1 MSKAIIFACFQNAMK
16 FKYLHFF
23 LFLLFM
29 CQICQAQVKN
39 SGNDSVKVYKK
50 IEDYSKKSKFKN
62 FIYRLLFKSQ
72 RSETRS
78 QKSARREFFIKKSFD
93 RNEGKIIRD
102 IKIETLDPFGYSV
115 DNYKDEPE
123 KGFEKFGNR
132 LHLKTKNWTIR
143 NLLLFKKN
151 EPLDSLVAKESER
164 LIRRQ
169 RYVRSVIIKPI
180 EIPGSVDS
188 VDVSVR
194 VLDSWSFI
202 PTGEFSGT
210 KGRLD
215 LTERNFFGLGHE
227 IENDFSRRFDDQ
239 KKAYT
244 ARYTINNIKNTYIK
258 TTLIYDNDF
267 NNNITRSARIER
279 QFFSPLTRLAYGA
292 YIENR
297 FYVDSLPD
305 NSNVF
310 AKQDFNLRTQQYW
323 FGHSFKIF
331 KGRSEDFRSTNLVTT
346 FGFKSTSYIT
356 SPSALYDPEHFFASE
371 KLYLATIGLNTRKFQ
386 EDKYLFNFGIIE
398 DVPYGQ
404 VYSIT
409 GGFQDKNNRR
419 RTYFGGRFAYGTY
432 FPIGYAGINVELGSF
447 FDTGKSEETTLR
459 VEANYFTNLMS
470 IGSWRVRQFI
480 KPVLI
485 IGYNRANIIKDRVT
499 INPQN
504 GISGFDNPLIN
515 GTKKLFTAFQT
526 QTYVPGNWHGFHFSP
541 FFNMNVGVLGDESN
555 KLFSDKVYSI
565 FSLGVLIN
573 NDYLVFNS
581 FQVSFSYYPSIPY
594 QGTNLIKTNT
604 FKNDDLALPDF
615 QIGEPTIVPYK

>member
-1 MSKAIIFACFQNAMK
+1 MK
-16 FKYLHFF
+16 FKYRYFL
-23 LFLLFM
+23 LFLLFA
-29 CQICQAQVKN
+29 CQISLAQKKN
-39 SGNDSVKVYKK
+39 SGNDSVKVYQK
-50 IEDYSKKSKFKN
+50 IEDFSKKTKFKK
-62 FIYRLLFKSQ
+62 FIYRLLFKAK

-78 QKSARREFFIKKSFD
+78 QKNTRKEFLVKKSFD
-93 RNEGKIIRD
+93 RNEGKIIRN
-102 IKIETLDPFGYSV
+102 INIETLDPFGYSV
-115 DNYKDEPE
+115 DNYKDVPE
-123 KGFEKFGNR
+123 KGFERFGNS

-151 EPLDSLVAKESER
+151 TLLDSLAAKESER

-169 RYVRSVIIKPI
+169 RYVRSVIIKPV

-194 VLDSWSFI
+194 VLDSWSLI
-202 PTGEFSGT
+202 PTGAISSS
-210 KGRLD
+210 KGRFD

-227 IENDFSRRFDDQ
+227 IENDFTRRFEDGNR
-239 KKAYT
+239 AYT
-244 ARYTINNIKNTYIK
+244 GKYTINNIRDTYIK
-258 TTLIYDNDF
+258 ATFTYENDL
-267 NNNITRSARIER
+267 NNDVTRSARVER

-292 YIENR
+292 YFENK

-305 NSNVF
+305 NAGIF
-310 AKQDFNLRTQQYW
+310 ANQDFKLETQQYW
-323 FGHSFKIF
+323 AGHSFKIF

-346 FGFKSTSYIT
+346 FGYKQVSYKAN
-356 SPSALYDPEHFFASE
+356 PSLVYDPEQFFSSE
-371 KLYLATIGLNTRKFQ
+371 KLYLSTIGLNTRKFQ

-404 VYSIT
+404 VYSLT
-409 GGFQDKNNRR
+409 GGFQEKNDHRR
-419 RTYFGGRFAYGTY
+419 SYFGGRFAYGTY

-447 FDTGKSEETTLR
+447 FDSGNSQETTLR

-485 IGYNRANIIKDRVT
+485 IGNHRANIIKDRVT
-499 INPQN
+499 ISEQN

-515 GTKKLFTAFQT
+515 GTRKLFTTFQT

-541 FFNMNVGVLGDESN
+541 FFNMNLGVLGNEDN
-555 KLFSDKVYSI
+555 KLFNDKVYSI
-565 FSLGVLIN
+565 FSLGMMIN

-581 FQVSFSYYPSIPY
+581 FQVSFSFYPSIPY

-604 FKNDDLALPDF
+604 FKNDDLILPDY
-615 QIGEPTIVPYK
+615 QIGEPTVVPYK

>member
-1 MSKAIIFACFQNAMK
+1 MK
-16 FKYLHFF
+16 LKYRYLFLFF
-23 LFLLFM
+23 LFTCLVG
-29 CQICQAQVKN
+29 QAQVKN

-50 IEDYSKKSKFKN
+50 IENYSQKN
-62 FIYRLLFKSQ
+62 RFNKFIYRLLFKAK

-78 QKSARREFFIKKSFD
+78 QKNARKEFFIKKSFD
-93 RNEGKIIRD
+93 RNEGKIIRE

-151 EPLDSLVAKESER
+151 HPLDSLAVKESER

-169 RYVRSVIIKPI
+169 RYVRRVIIKPI
-180 EIPGSVDS
+180 DIPDSDS

-194 VLDSWSFI
+194 VLDSWSLI
-202 PTGEFSGT
+202 PTGAVSGS
-210 KGRLD
+210 KGRFD

-227 IENDFSRRFDDQ
+227 IENDFSRRFEDG

-244 ARYTINNIKNTYIK
+244 GTYTINNIRDTYIK
-258 TTLIYDNDF
+258 ATFMYENDLNDN
-267 NNNITRSARIER
+267 IRRSARVER

-292 YIENR
+292 YFENR

-305 NSNVF
+305 NIGVF
-310 AKQDFNLRTQQYW
+310 ENQDFKLETQQYW
-323 FGHSFKIF
+323 AGHSFKIF

-346 FGFKSTSYIT
+346 FGYKQVSYKAN
-356 SPSALYDPEHFFASE
+356 PSVAYDPDHFFASE
-371 KLYLATIGLNTRKFQ
+371 KLYLATIGFNSRKYQ
-386 EDKYLFNFGIIE
+386 QDKYLFNFGNIE

-404 VYSIT
+404 VYSVT
-409 GGFQDKNNRR
+409 GGFQDKNNQR
-419 RTYFGGRFAYGTY
+419 RTYFGGRVAYGTY
-432 FPIGYAGINVELGSF
+432 FPIGYAGINIEAGSF
-447 FDTGKSEETTLR
+447 FDENHSQQTTLR

-470 IGSWRVRQFI
+470 IGSWKVRQFI
-480 KPVLI
+480 KPTLVL
-485 IGYNRANIIKDRVT
+485 GNHRVNNIKDRVT
-499 INPQN
+499 INEQN

-515 GTKKLFTAFQT
+515 GTKKLFTTFQT

-541 FFNMNVGVLGDESN
+541 FFNMNIGVLGDEN
-555 KLFSDKVYSI
+555 HKLFVDKVYSI
-565 FSLGVLIN
+565 FSLGVMIN

-581 FQVSFSYYPSIPY
+581 FQVSFSFYPSIPY

-604 FKNDDLALPDF
+604 FKNDDLVLPDF
-615 QIGEPTIVPYK
+615 QIGEPTVVPYK